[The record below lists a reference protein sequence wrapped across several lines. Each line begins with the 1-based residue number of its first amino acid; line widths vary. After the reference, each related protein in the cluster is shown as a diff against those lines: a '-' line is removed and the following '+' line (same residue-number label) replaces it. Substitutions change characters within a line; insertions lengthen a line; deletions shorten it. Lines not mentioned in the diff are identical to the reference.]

1 MHIAFLGSLTLG
13 PADPEQ
19 GKRQARPGQVLRAAI
34 ERGKALRHKSI
45 LPPRSATERKKS
57 RLETHLQN
65 GHEPLENLA
74 IPGKNRYFLPMS
86 SAKTL
91 FAPTPFPALSDEER
105 ARRVDAVEWTLAAQ
119 RRQGYTHDPLIE
131 DACQSFVAGQ
141 IDLAELGRR
150 LNPAL

>member
-1 MHIAFLGSLTLG
+1 MHVAFLGGLTLG
-13 PADPEQ
+13 PPDPEQ

-34 ERGKALRHKSI
+34 ERGKALRHKSN
-45 LPPRSATERKKS
+45 LPPRSATKRKKS
-57 RLETHLQN
+57 LLQN
-65 GHEPLENLA
+65 THPERPRSPENLA
-74 IPGKNRYFLPMS
+74 ISRKNRYFLPMS

-91 FAPTPFPALSDEER
+91 FAPTPFSALSDEER
-105 ARRVDAVEWTLAAQ
+105 ARRQDAVEWTLAAQ